1 MAKTSVKFDVDSIF
15 RESGIIAINSE
26 VTKSMEFEENLKNGA
41 SNVHEKADGVR
52 IHQSATLDKYKSV
65 ARDFFHFERQ
75 NGSGRDY
82 FKYNENDV
90 KEYLSSKV
98 EENVPRN
105 TFNSICTALEKLD
118 NILNACDGGSRDW
131 HNAINEVRHIVQ
143 TDNLCER
150 TDTNHRAYQDP
161 QKVIDCMARPGTQ
174 LAAELELRTGLRSGD
189 VTGQIKINPDGTLDI
204 KSKAGYHVPNFK
216 IPSDLLD
223 RLKTFEV
230 SEGRAFLCTY
240 SQYSYDLKNA
250 CSSANEEFSG
260 THSMRHCFAQNLYND
275 LRSQGVP
282 EIEAKGRVSE
292 ALFHSRLSIVEVYL
306 R

>member
-15 RESGIIAINSE
+15 RESGFIAINSD
-26 VTKSMEFEENLKNGA
+26 VTKSQEFEANLKAGA

-52 IHQSATLDKYKSV
+52 IHQSGTLDRYKSV

-98 EENVPRN
+98 EENIPRN

-118 NILNACDGGSRDW
+118 NILNAVDGGSRDW
-131 HNAINEVRHIVQ
+131 HGSINEIRHIVQ

-161 QKVIDCMARPGTQ
+161 QKVVDCMARPGTQ
-174 LAAELELRTGLRSGD
+174 LAAELELRTGLRSCD
-189 VTGQIKINPDGTLDI
+189 LSGQITINKDGTLDI
-204 KSKAGYHVPNFK
+204 KSKAGYHMPNFK

-223 RLKTFEV
+223 RLKTFEFTD
-230 SEGRAFLCTY
+230 GKAFLCTY
-240 SQYSYDLKNA
+240 NQYYYDLQKA
-250 CSSANEEFSG
+250 CSLANEEFSG
-260 THSMRHCFAQNLYND
+260 THSFRHTFAQNLYND
-275 LRSQGVP
+275 LRSKGIS